1 MGSIIIH
8 AIFCNLK
15 EETQVKV
22 GLIGLGKMGMN
33 LGKNLIDNKHRVM
46 AFDLN
51 TNTIEEIK
59 KYGVEGAS
67 SLQDLVQSLEKPR
80 VVWIMVPHSV
90 VDSVISEITPFLSEG
105 DIVIEAG
112 NSHYKESIRRY
123 EQLKK
128 VGVSFMDAGTSGGW
142 KVLAMVLVI

>member
-1 MGSIIIH
+1 MGSIIIQ

-59 KYGVEGAS
+59 KYGVKEHP
-67 SLQDLVQSLEKPR
+67 V
-80 VVWIMVPHSV
+80 
-90 VDSVISEITPFLSEG
+90 
-105 DIVIEAG
+105 
-112 NSHYKESIRRY
+112 YKI
-123 EQLKK
+123 L
-128 VGVSFMDAGTSGGW
+128 FN
-142 KVLAMVLVI
+142 L